1 MRRSTKALFSLS
13 LLLAPVSLMAHEGH
27 GTGAGHELWHY
38 LSSPAHIIP
47 AAIVLAVTVAILLF
61 RRRRKAAEERARS

>member
-1 MRRSTKALFSLS
+1 MRRLTKALLSLS
-13 LLLAPVSLMAHEGH
+13 LLSAPMSLMAHEGH

-61 RRRRKAAEERARS
+61 RRRQAAEERARQ

>member
-1 MRRSTKALFSLS
+1 MHRLTKALFSLF
-13 LLLAPVSLMAHEGH
+13 LLLGPLSLMAHEGH

-47 AAIVLAVTVAILLF
+47 AAVVLAVTVALLLF
-61 RRRRKAAEERARS
+61 RRRRKTAEERPR

>member
-1 MRRSTKALFSLS
+1 MRRLTKALLSLS
-13 LLLAPVSLMAHEGH
+13 LLSAPMSLMAHEGH

-61 RRRRKAAEERARS
+61 RRRKAAEERARQ